1 MPGFSAFGPTLLLI
15 VILFCTQTLPD
26 NSHLMEQNSTVKPDS
41 SGDELKEHIFSNKK
55 SVFSLDSS
63 SISDRTDDNPPTPK
77 MTAGHSDTRRHS
89 LKNRIERN
97 ALANNLYRRVLYKK
111 PTELLDSLDF
121 YQSEE
126 IFRIFEGKIIGS
138 IRWKKVKIF
147 SGSVHDTLWA
157 DESQLSNALN
167 KVHIQTRQNILQGNL
182 LFEVGQPLDAFVL
195 ADNERILRS
204 LPYIE
209 EADIFV
215 KPRSTTPDTVDVIV
229 VTKDIFS
236 LGVSATVVTA
246 DRFRVAFF
254 ERNLLGSGTE
264 LRYTFF
270 YNRTA
275 NSPIGHEVKYGIPN
289 IKGTFISGFLRY
301 ANSFEGEHREINF
314 EKQFLTPQTKW
325 GGALNI
331 DFGSA
336 LHEMLQDS
344 TLQQISYT
352 FDYQDFWVGHAF
364 RIGGE
369 KSRNNLVFSARF
381 RNDNFKNRPF
391 VSADSNQFFHDRKLY
406 LGAITFRNLKYLQ
419 SNLILSFGEIEDIPV
434 GYRAQVIAGWQEAE
448 FGNRPYVGVELSSA
462 QMIKNFGYLGVDLNA
477 GGFYKNKDR
486 HQGVVDIKLSYY
498 TPLSHLGTYQ
508 MRNLFFVNWTHG
520 VNRLPG
526 EFIQLRNDIRS
537 LSVNDLYGTSE
548 MVIKLENVVFTP
560 WTTMGF
566 KFALY
571 TFGDTGF
578 LSSDSRLFDRQAF
591 YSSFGIGCR
600 IRNESLVIDTIQLRL
615 SYFPRTPGD
624 IDHWKLDLS
633 SRYAYIFRNVQTA
646 RPEIIEYE

>member
-1 MPGFSAFGPTLLLI
+1 MPGFSAFRPTLLLI
-15 VILFCTQTLPD
+15 AILFSIHTLPG
-26 NSHLMEQNSTVKPDS
+26 NSHLMEENSPVKSDI
-41 SGDELKEHIFSNKK
+41 SGDKLRKDIFSDTI
-55 SVFSLDSS
+55 SVSSLSNS
-63 SISDRTDDNPPTPK
+63 GVSEGNNQNPLIK
-77 MTAGHSDTRRHS
+77 GMTAGDSDKGRHS
-89 LKNRIERN
+89 LKNRIEKSTI
-97 ALANNLYRRVLYKK
+97 ANNLYRRVLFKK
-111 PTELLDSLDF
+111 PPDLLDSLDF

-126 IFRIFEGKIIGS
+126 IFKIFEGKIIGS
-138 IRWKKVKIF
+138 IRLKKVKIV
-147 SGSVHDTLWA
+147 SGSVHDTLWV
-157 DESQLSNALN
+157 DESQLSNVLN

-209 EADIFV
+209 EANIYV
-215 KPRSTTPDTVDVIV
+215 KPRSSTQDTVDVIV

-236 LGVSATVVTA
+236 FGVSTTVVTA
-246 DRFRVAFF
+246 DRFRAALF

-275 NSPIGHEVKYGIPN
+275 DSPVGHEIKYGIPN

-301 ANSFEGEHREINF
+301 TNSFEGEHREINF
-314 EKQFLTPQTKW
+314 EKQFLTPQTEW

-336 LHEMLQDS
+336 FHEMLQDS
-344 TLQQISYT
+344 MLQQISYT
-352 FDYQDFWVGHAF
+352 FDYQDFWIGRAF

-369 KSRNNLVFSARF
+369 KSRDNIVFSARF

-406 LGAITFRNLKYLQ
+406 LGAITFRKLNYLQ

-448 FGNRPYVGVELSSA
+448 FGNKPYVGVELSSA
-462 QMIKNFGYLGVDLNA
+462 QMIKNFGYLGADLNT
-477 GGFYKNKDR
+477 GGFYNNKDWQ
-486 HQGVVDIKLSYY
+486 QGVVDIKLSYY

-508 MRNLFFVNWTHG
+508 MRHLFFVNWTHG
-520 VNRLPG
+520 FNRLPG
-526 EFIQLRNDIRS
+526 EFIQLRNDVRG
-537 LSVNDLYGTSE
+537 LPVNDLYGMSE

-560 WTTMGF
+560 WTAMGF

-571 TFGDTGF
+571 TFGDMGF
-578 LSSDSRLFDRQAF
+578 LSSDSRLFDRQTL

-600 IRNESLVIDTIQLRL
+600 VRNESLVIDTIQLRL

-633 SRYAYIFRNVQTA
+633 SRYPYIFRNVQTA

>member
-1 MPGFSAFGPTLLLI
+1 MSGFSAFRPTLLLI
-15 VILFCTQTLPD
+15 VILFSTHPLLG
-26 NSHLMEQNSTVKPDS
+26 NSHLMEENSTIKSDG
-41 SGDELKEHIFSNKK
+41 SGDGLQGEIFSDAILVSSIDN
-55 SVFSLDSS
+55 S
-63 SISDRTDDNPPTPK
+63 SISGDIDDNPLGK
-77 MTAGHSDTRRHS
+77 KVTAGDSDMRRHS
-89 LKNRIERN
+89 LKNRMKKN
-97 ALANNLYRRVLYKK
+97 AITNNLYQRILFKK

-138 IRWKKVKIF
+138 IRLKKVKIV
-147 SGSVHDTLWA
+147 SGLVHDTLWA
-157 DESQLSNALN
+157 DESQLSKILN
-167 KVHIQTRQNILQGNL
+167 KVHIQTGQNILQENL
-182 LFEVGQPLDAFVL
+182 LFEIGQPLDAFVL

-209 EADIFV
+209 EANIYV

-236 LGVSATVVTA
+236 LGVSTNVVTA
-246 DRFRVAFF
+246 DRFRAALF

-275 NSPIGHEVKYGIPN
+275 NSPVGHEVKYGIPN
-289 IKGTFISGFLRY
+289 IKGTFIYGFLRY

-314 EKQFLTPQTKW
+314 EKQFITPQTQW

-336 LHEMLQDS
+336 FHELLQDS
-344 TLQQISYT
+344 ILQQISYT
-352 FDYQDFWVGHAF
+352 FDYQDFWIGRAF

-369 KSRNNLVFSARF
+369 KSRDNLVFSVRF
-381 RNDNFKNRPF
+381 RNDNFKNQPL
-391 VSADSNQFFHDRKLY
+391 VSEDLNQFFHDRKLY
-406 LGAITFRNLKYLQ
+406 LGAITFRKLNYLQ

-434 GYRAQVIAGWQEAE
+434 GYRAQVIGGWQKAE
-448 FGNRPYVGVELSSA
+448 FGNKPYVGVEWSSA

-477 GGFYKNKDR
+477 SGFYNNKDWQ
-486 HQGVVDIKLSYY
+486 QGVFDLKLSYY

-520 VNRLPG
+520 FNRLPG

-537 LSVNDLYGTSE
+537 LPVNDLYGTSE

-560 WTTMGF
+560 WTTLGF

-571 TFGDTGF
+571 TFGDMGF
-578 LSSDSRLFDRQAF
+578 LSSDSRLFDRQAL

-600 IRNESLVIDTIQLRL
+600 VRNESLVIDTIQLRL
-615 SYFPRTPGD
+615 SYFPRTPGN

-633 SRYAYIFRNVQTA
+633 SRYVYIFRNVQTA